1 MLGRMS
7 LFALS
12 AIGRDRPGIVAAISR
27 VLLELEGNVEDS
39 QMSILR
45 GHFAVMLIVALPEG
59 ASSEELERRLA
70 QVRDELSLEAI
81 AVSPVD
87 ELGDAG
93 PRPTHVL
100 TVYGADHPGIVHA
113 VSTAL
118 AERDVS
124 ITGLETR
131 LGGAGDSPIYV
142 MLMEIAAGEA
152 DPDELAAAL
161 GEIGEREGLDVSLR
175 EQAAEAL

>member
-1 MLGRMS
+1 MGLY
-7 LFALS
+7 ALS

-27 VLLELEGNVEDS
+27 ALLDLEGNVEDS

-45 GHFAVMLIVALPEG
+45 GHFAVMLIVSLPEQ
-59 ASSEELERRLA
+59 AAPEELERRLEGIRA
-70 QVRDELSLEAI
+70 DLELEAI
-81 AVSPVD
+81 ALSAVD
-87 ELGDAG
+87 ELGGGG

-118 AERDVS
+118 ADRAIS

-131 LGGAGDSPIYV
+131 LGGAEGSPIYV
-142 MLMEIAAGEA
+142 MLMEIAAA
-152 DPDELAAAL
+152 DADAGELAGVL
-161 GEIGEREGLDVSLR
+161 KEIGDRESLEVSLR
-175 EQAAEAL
+175 ELASDAL